1 MNTPVSLVRRE
12 LIETAETLVVKVG
25 TNVISRSDSTLDV
38 DRIAGLVEAVERIR
52 QTGRRVVIVSSGAVG
67 AGIDVLELGGRP
79 GDLPHLQAA
88 AAAGQARLI
97 HYYDDCLGQHG
108 SHAAQVL

>member
-52 QTGRRVVIVSSGAVG
+52 QTGRRVVIVSSGAVSYTH
-67 AGIDVLELGGRP
+67 LT
-79 GDLPHLQAA
+79 LPTKA
-88 AAAGQARLI
+88 
-97 HYYDDCLGQHG
+97 
-108 SHAAQVL
+108 